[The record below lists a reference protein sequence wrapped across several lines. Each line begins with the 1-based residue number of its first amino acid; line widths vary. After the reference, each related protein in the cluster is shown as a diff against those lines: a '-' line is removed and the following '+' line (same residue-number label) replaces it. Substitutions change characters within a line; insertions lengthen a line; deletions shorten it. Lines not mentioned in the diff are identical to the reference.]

1 MIKDGK
7 NDQDHNHNQLMKKIC
22 TGIYKICKSFF
33 DAMRANH
40 VDVYSAAAAYY
51 LFISSVPFILALFA
65 IVPFTPLTEDMV
77 VNAVSYIFPSQFND
91 FTVSLIYEIYDNHFT
106 ILSIA
111 AVTAIWSASR
121 GLMSIRRGFDEIFHI
136 MEPYNYVIIRLK
148 SSIYT
153 LLMILIMTAELI
165 FGAFGQY
172 ILELLDRYFPDFPLS
187 GKLGQ
192 FYTNL
197 AFTIGAFVLLVL
209 LYSFLPRKK
218 QRVRSQLFGALVA
231 TFAMFG
237 FSRLFSVF
245 LGYFIESFSMYG
257 SLATI
262 VILLLW
268 LYVNM
273 YIMFM
278 GAQLNSTFADKL
290 HIRERADAH
299 RKRIDGEILLRAIE
313 EEKKRAQNT
322 PPPEPDRPV
331 NNLNNLK
338 NIINFSNII
347 AKKETSQE
355 EKYNE

>member
-1 MIKDGK
+1 
-7 NDQDHNHNQLMKKIC
+7 MKKIC
-22 TGIYKICKSFF
+22 INIYKICKSFF

-40 VDVYSAAAAYY
+40 VDVYSASAAYY

-65 IVPFTPLTEDMV
+65 IIPFTPLTEEMV
-77 VNAVSYIFPSQFND
+77 VKAVSYIFPSQFND
-91 FTVSLIYEIYDNHFT
+91 FAVSLIYEIYDDHFT

-111 AVTAIWSASR
+111 AITAIWSASR
-121 GLMSIRRGFDEIFHI
+121 GLMSIRRGFDEIYHI

-172 ILELLDRYFPDFPLS
+172 ILELLDRYFPDFPIS

-231 TFAMFG
+231 TAAMFG
-237 FSRLFSVF
+237 FSKLFSVF
-245 LGYFIESFSMYG
+245 LSYFMESFSMYG
-257 SLATI
+257 SLATV

-273 YIMFM
+273 YIIFI
-278 GAQLNSTFADKL
+278 GAQLNSIFADKL
-290 HIRERADAH
+290 HIKERADVH
-299 RKRIDGEILLRAIE
+299 KRRIDGDTLLKAIE
-313 EEKKRAQNT
+313 EEKDRAMNPQ
-322 PPPEPDRPV
+322 PPQEDSSRS
-331 NNLNNLK
+331 NLGNLK
-338 NIINFSNII
+338 NIINFKSILE
-347 AKKETSQE
+347 KKETSQE
-355 EKYNE
+355 EKINE